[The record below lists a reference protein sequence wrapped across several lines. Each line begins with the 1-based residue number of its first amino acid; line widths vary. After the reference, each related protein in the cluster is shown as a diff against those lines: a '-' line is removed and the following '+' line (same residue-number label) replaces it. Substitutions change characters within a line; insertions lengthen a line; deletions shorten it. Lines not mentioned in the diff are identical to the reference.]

1 VECRRGVLHDEA
13 ALSRMKIW
21 VYSLASVFLVSLVSL
36 VGIVTIAINEDRL
49 KRILI
54 FLVSFAVGGLFG
66 DVFIHILPDVYRNS
80 LSTRVVSMGIIA
92 GILLFFVLEKFVYWR
107 HCHSGVCDTHRKP
120 YVLLN
125 LVGDGMHNFID
136 GLIIGASYCASIP
149 LGITTTLAVV
159 LHEIPQEIGDFGILV
174 GGGLSRRKA
183 LFLNFLCACTAI
195 LGTILA
201 LVFGPQI
208 KDFPQ
213 YVLPLTAGGFIY
225 IAGSDLIPE
234 LHKESQIS
242 RSLLQ
247 LLSVVLG
254 VVLMFLLVF
263 LE

>member
-1 VECRRGVLHDEA
+1 
-13 ALSRMKIW
+13 MKIW
-21 VYSLASVFLVSLVSL
+21 LYSLTSVFAVSLISL
-36 VGIVTIAINEDRL
+36 VGIFTIAINEDRL

-66 DVFIHILPDVYRNS
+66 DVFIHILPDIYKNS
-80 LSTRVVSMGIIA
+80 SSDRFVSVGIIA
-92 GILLFFVLEKFVYWR
+92 GILLFFVLEKFICWR
-107 HCHSGVCDTHRKP
+107 HCHLGICDTHRKP
-120 YVLLN
+120 YVVLN
-125 LVGDGMHNFID
+125 LVGDGLHNFID

-174 GGGLSRRKA
+174 GGGLSRSKA
-183 LFLNFLCACTAI
+183 LILNFISACMAI
-195 LGTILA
+195 LGTVLA

-208 KDFPQ
+208 KDFPL

-234 LHKESQIS
+234 LHKESKFS
-242 RSLLQ
+242 RSMLQ
-247 LLSVVLG
+247 LLSVILG
-254 VVLMFLLVF
+254 VALMFLLVF